1 MRNIKKSL
9 YLSHIIRF
17 TIIGCLLIA
26 LPAMAGW
33 VVLQQRDPAI
43 RDYMSIYFTGEE
55 TGWAVGSAA
64 FEDYENPGFIG
75 FTMDGGKSWDRS
87 DLRLEADLSDVY
99 FFDKDHGWAVGQNGL
114 IANTN
119 NGKDWGLQVSKV
131 PGVALTSINFV
142 NEKVGYAVG
151 VNETILST
159 RNGGRQWKVVKG
171 GQVGGGI
178 GDDDTSMFNS
188 VQFLDEK
195 TGYIVGIR
203 VLPEA
208 KKQESVIIKTE
219 DGAQSWVSQETG
231 QEDILEDIFMLDA
244 MIGWA
249 VGENGIVLHT
259 TNGGIK
265 WDKQDSGTEETLR
278 SVRFANEKVGWA
290 VGGELGVGVVITT
303 TDGGQ
308 SWTLEESNE
317 KMVKA
322 HVLNIQHVWL
332 AGSTGKIMKAE

>member
-1 MRNIKKSL
+1 MRNLKMSL
-9 YLSHIIRF
+9 YLSNIIRF
-17 TIIGCLLIA
+17 TIVGSLLIA
-26 LPAMAGW
+26 IPAMAGW
-33 VVLQQRDPAI
+33 LELQKRDPAI
-43 RDYMSIYFTGEE
+43 RDYMSIFFTGER

-75 FTMDGGKSWDRS
+75 YTLDGGKSWNRS
-87 DLRLEADLSDVY
+87 DLRLEADLTDIH
-99 FFDKDHGWAVGQNGL
+99 FFDEKHGWAVGQNGL
-114 IANTN
+114 IANTT
-119 NGKDWGLQVSKV
+119 NGKDWELQISKV
-131 PGVALTSINFV
+131 PGIALTSINFV

-151 VNETILST
+151 VNETILT
-159 RNGGRQWKVVKG
+159 TKNGGRQWKVLNG
-171 GQVGGGI
+171 GLVGAGI
-178 GDDDTSMFNS
+178 GDADTSMFNS

-195 TGYIVGIR
+195 TGFVVGIR

-208 KKQESVIIKTE
+208 KKQETVIMQTE
-219 DGAQSWVSQETG
+219 DGGATWISQETG
-231 QEDILEDIFMLDA
+231 QEDILEDIYMLNA
-244 MIGWA
+244 KIGWA

-259 TNGGIK
+259 KDGGNK
-265 WDKQDSGTEETLR
+265 WEKQESGTEETLR

-303 TDGGQ
+303 TDGGK

-332 AGSTGKIMKAE
+332 AGSTGKILKAE